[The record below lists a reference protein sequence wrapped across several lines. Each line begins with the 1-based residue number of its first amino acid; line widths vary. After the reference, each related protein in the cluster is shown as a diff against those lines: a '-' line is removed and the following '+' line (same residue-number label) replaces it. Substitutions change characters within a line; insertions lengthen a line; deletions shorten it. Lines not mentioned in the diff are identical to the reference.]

1 MIQFDNS
8 NNFLVTGASDG
19 IGKAICLLLN
29 SLGANVIGIARNEE
43 KLKYLS
49 NEVLIKE
56 NFHFI
61 VKDLGSNID
70 EIPAFVSDVAKQ
82 YGKLKGIVHSA
93 GAIEIMPLKAIT
105 GKNIDHIHNIN
116 FKSSVML
123 AKGFANKRNNIGE
136 NASILFLSSIASLLG
151 YKGLVS
157 YSTSKGAINSLV
169 KALAM
174 ELSSNKIRVNA
185 VSPGHINTELFN
197 QNKDVYSKEFLYEL
211 ETMYPFGL
219 GDPEDVG
226 NLVAFLLSDKA
237 KWITGQNIV
246 IDGGRTLVWKI

>member
-1 MIQFDNS
+1 MIQFNNNDNI
-8 NNFLVTGASDG
+8 LVTGASDG

-29 SLGANVIGIARNEE
+29 SLGANVIGVARNEE
-43 KLKYLS
+43 KLKCLN
-49 NEVLIKE
+49 NEILIK
-56 NFHFI
+56 NRFDYI
-61 VKDLGSNID
+61 VKDLSID
-70 EIPAFVSDVAKQ
+70 IDKIPVFISDVVKQ

-93 GAIEIMPLKAIT
+93 GTIEIMPLKAIT
-105 GKNIDHIHNIN
+105 EKNIDRIHNIN
-116 FKSSVML
+116 FKASVML
-123 AKGFANKRNNIGE
+123 AKGFSNKRNNIGD
-136 NASILFLSSIASLLG
+136 NTSIVFLSSIASLLG
-151 YKGLVS
+151 YKGLIS

-197 QNKDVYSKEFLYEL
+197 QNKDVYSEEFLNEL

-219 GDPEDVG
+219 GKPEDVG
-226 NLVAFLLSDKA
+226 NLVSFLLSDKA

-246 IDGGRTLVWKI
+246 IDGGRTLC